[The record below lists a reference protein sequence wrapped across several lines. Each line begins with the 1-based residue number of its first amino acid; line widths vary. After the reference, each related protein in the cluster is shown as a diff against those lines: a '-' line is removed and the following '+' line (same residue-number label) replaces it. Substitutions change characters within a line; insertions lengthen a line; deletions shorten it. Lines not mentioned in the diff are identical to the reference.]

1 MLSLR
6 RLALQRARSISFQP
20 IRRESTQRY
29 EPPSQTQSQ
38 QKSNATRDFYRTFS
52 RPLIKNFLIAVAVY
66 QVLYYGWAK
75 LESLDVKREKEGEM
89 RSLQGEIDR
98 LTAKDPESRK

>member
-1 MLSLR
+1 MLPLR
-6 RLALQRARSISFQP
+6 RVALHRARSISLQP
-20 IRRESTQRY
+20 IRRESTQRH
-29 EPPSQTQSQ
+29 EPPSQPQGQ
-38 QKSNATRDFYRTFS
+38 QKSNATRDFYRMFS

-75 LESLDVKREKEGEM
+75 LESIDVKREKEGEM

-98 LTAKDPESRK
+98 LTAKDPESKK

>member
-1 MLSLR
+1 MLPLR
-6 RLALQRARSISFQP
+6 RLALHRARSISFQP

-29 EPPSQTQSQ
+29 EPPSQPEGQ

-52 RPLIKNFLIAVAVY
+52 RPLIKNFLIAVA
-66 QVLYYGWAK
+66 
-75 LESLDVKREKEGEM
+75 LESIDVKREKEGEM

-98 LTAKDPESRK
+98 LTAKDPESKK